1 MIFTMPNFED
11 LFRKELQAY
20 TTEEEREY
28 IYKAFE
34 QSDLS
39 LSEYII
45 KAVKTVAYI
54 DTLPDLSDLEKDI
67 ETYTLNFIDKPAE
80 YK

>member
-1 MIFTMPNFED
+1 MSFTIPSFED

-20 TTEEEREY
+20 TDEEEREY

-34 QSDLS
+34 QSSLS

-45 KAVKTVAYI
+45 KAVKSMAYI
-54 DTLPDLSDLEKDI
+54 DTLPDLKDVARAV
-67 ETYTLNFIDKPAE
+67 EAYTLDFIDDAEE